1 MARFLTELDVHLKAI
16 KETVWVLDSLL
27 GYESDLVGR
36 VEAPAGFETD
46 LASVPRVPI
55 IFSMWGSRA
64 HREGVLHDYLFRSDS
79 VPIVGWNLANRVFLE
94 AMKVRGKPWYVRYPM
109 YWGVCIG
116 SYLCYH
122 KRKVF
127 E

>member
-94 AMKVRGKPWYVRYPM
+94 AMKARGKPWYVRYPM

-122 KRKVF
+122 KKKVF

>member
-94 AMKVRGKPWYVRYPM
+94 AMKARGKPWYVRYPM